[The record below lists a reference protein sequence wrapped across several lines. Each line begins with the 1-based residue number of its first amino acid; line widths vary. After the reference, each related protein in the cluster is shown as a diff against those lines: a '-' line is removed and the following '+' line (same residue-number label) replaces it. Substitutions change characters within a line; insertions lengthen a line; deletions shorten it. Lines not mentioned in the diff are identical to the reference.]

1 MELRGFHLLHKKGI
15 LGINKR
21 NALYTLACNERR
33 RYPLVDDKVRTKEL
47 AIRYGLK
54 VPELYGVIRYHHQIP
69 DILTISRA
77 HPDFV
82 LKPAMGSQGEGIL
95 LLSRREGDRF
105 ERPNGQHLSTDDLL
119 HYVSGILSGLY
130 SLGGQDDK
138 ALIEYR
144 IELHPVFQAVTSYGI
159 PDVRIIVYKGVP
171 VMSMLRLPT
180 RESNGKA
187 NLHQGALGVGV
198 DMGTGT
204 TLDGVH
210 NNRTVHLHPDSG
222 RPIAGIVLPYW
233 RQILG
238 IAALAYDMTK
248 LGYLGVDVVLDRT
261 AGPMVLEFNARPGLS
276 IQIANHAG
284 LLPRLDAVDRI
295 EPAGV
300 SLEERVGLGLEIGS
314 KAYTPNQ

>member
-1 MELRGFHLLHKKGI
+1 MRKKGI

-33 RYPLVDDKVRTKEL
+33 HYPLVDDKVRTKEL
-47 AIRYGLK
+47 AMRYGLK
-54 VPELYGVIRYHHQIP
+54 VPDLYGVIRHHHEIP
-69 DILTISRA
+69 DILAISRA
-77 HPDFV
+77 HPQFV

-95 LLSRREGDRF
+95 LLSRRENDRF
-105 ERPNGQHLSTDDLL
+105 ERPNGQSLSADDLL

-144 IELHPVFQAVTSYGI
+144 VELHPVFESVTFHGI
-159 PDVRIIVYKGVP
+159 PDVRIIVYRGVP

-198 DMGTGT
+198 DVSNGS

-210 NNRTVHLHPDSG
+210 HDRTVHLHPDSG
-222 RPIAGIVLPYW
+222 QPIAGITLPHW
-233 RQILG
+233 EEILR
-238 IAALAYDMTK
+238 IAALAYDMTR

-284 LLPRLDAVDRI
+284 LLPRLDAVDALA
-295 EPAGV
+295 PAD
-300 SLEERVGLGLEIGS
+300 LALAERVRVGQEIAGG
-314 KAYTPNQ
+314 ARA